1 MVETIALAALLL
13 LVVLLVDRFIP
24 IPLHYHPLSFYAAFC
39 RVLGRKVNPDPNRE
53 PTQLRL
59 SGFLALL
66 LALGLPQL
74 FLLGLYLMSSW
85 PLLIDAMVLL
95 CCLNWQG
102 YQLQLQ
108 KVCNSLD
115 KSLVGLSRSQARLL
129 LLRDTKSL
137 TPMGLVKAL
146 LESACLRFSQQ
157 VIGVVFWYAILGAPA
172 VLLYRFSLI
181 AAQQWPTKLP
191 QFRYFGLPA
200 AWLQHCFCTIPYL
213 LSYLFLLLQQRG
225 KHNATV
231 SSSIAPMSRTKK
243 ALIKQLSNTLHVSL
257 GGPVQYQQNKIRYNR
272 FLQENEPNHADL
284 QRLIQLLQHQYHL
297 LLLILACTAGTAML
311 FI

>member
-1 MVETIALAALLL
+1 MVEPIASAALLL

-24 IPLHYHPLSFYAAFC
+24 IPLHYHPLSFFAAFC
-39 RVLGRKVNPDPNRE
+39 RVLGRKVNPDPSRA
-53 PTQLRL
+53 PTQLRI
-59 SGFLALL
+59 SGSLALL

-95 CCLNWQG
+95 CCINWQA

-108 KVCNSLD
+108 KTCSSLD
-115 KSLVGLSRSQARLL
+115 KSLTGLARSQARLL

-146 LESACLRFSQQ
+146 LESATLRFSQQ
-157 VIGVVFWYAILGAPA
+157 VIGIVFWYAILGAPA

-191 QFRYFGLPA
+191 QFRYFGRPA
-200 AWLQHCFCTIPYL
+200 AWLQQCFCAAPYL
-213 LSYLFLLLQQRG
+213 LSYLFLLLQQQG
-225 KHNATV
+225 NHKAKV
-231 SSSIAPMSRTKK
+231 VSSIAVMPRCKK
-243 ALIKQLSNTLHVSL
+243 ALIKQLSNTLQVSV
-257 GGPVQYQQNKIRYNR
+257 GGPVQYQQHKIRYSR
-272 FLQENEPNHADL
+272 FLHANEPNSADL
-284 QRLIQLLQHQYHL
+284 QRLIHLLKHQYHL
-297 LLLILACTAGTAML
+297 LLMLLACIAGTMML